1 MEVGTDQDL
10 WDRTVAGDAEAFGEL
25 FRRHRSAVYNFC
37 FRRTASWDMAED
49 LTAQVFVETWQ
60 GRASRELVGNSLLP
74 WLIGVASRV
83 ISHEWRSRTRRKTR
97 ELRAV
102 PSGDTPDPADEV
114 AARVDDERR
123 MAKVL
128 QTLKLLPRVERDV
141 LAVCV
146 FAGLDYQAAAAALGI
161 PVGTVRSRL
170 SRARSHLKRLS
181 AQVTGDN
188 PGEEHKP

>member
-1 MEVGTDQDL
+1 MVERSVLHLRHAATADL
-10 WDRTVAGDAEAFGEL
+10 RLGLW
-25 FRRHRSAVYNFC
+25 
-37 FRRTASWDMAED
+37 
-49 LTAQVFVETWQ
+49 
-60 GRASRELVGNSLLP
+60 LV
-74 WLIGVASRV
+74 
-83 ISHEWRSRTRRKTR
+83 
-97 ELRAV
+97 
-102 PSGDTPDPADEV
+102 
-114 AARVDDERR
+114 ERR